1 MKSIRVYPYRW
12 VVLGALMVVIMVSEM
27 QWLVFAPISRA
38 ATVFYKTQIPEHSLF
53 SPDLLTIIHFVSFLI
68 FSVPFSYLIHRIG
81 LKWSLRIASLL
92 LALFSMMKGLTAHNL
107 TSVVITQIGLSLG
120 HVIILSSVTAVTNR
134 WFPLKE
140 RGFATGLVSLFQY
153 LGLLLIM
160 VIAPMFISGDPSS
173 ADYGDGLPGLLLG
186 LGIATSVSALA
197 VLFLFKERPPT
208 PPTQKVEQIPGFG
221 ASLVLLLKKKHMGGF
236 MVIFGLSW
244 GLFNVFI
251 AKTDSI
257 TAFVNIKNSNGIL
270 GLLLLLGGMVGTVII
285 PLLSDYYR
293 KRKFFFAFS
302 MFGLFVMMILFAFIP
317 LFLGSGMSF
326 FFVYIIV
333 TLLGFFFQSTIPLG
347 YQYAH
352 ELTYPVQEASSQTA
366 LLLVGHLIGASLL
379 IMMNLKGG
387 VYLEMTLIAAIALV
401 FAAFF
406 GSLFVKESP
415 VIVTEEEKLERLARK
430 EWVHQR

>member
-27 QWLVFAPISRA
+27 QWLVFAPVSRA
-38 ATVFYKTQIPEHSLF
+38 AAEFYRAQIPSYSLF
-53 SPDLLTIIHFVSFLI
+53 SPDLLTIIHFFSFLI
-68 FSVPFSYLIHRIG
+68 FSVPFSYLIHKIG
-81 LKWSLRIASLL
+81 LKWSLRIASIL
-92 LALFSMMKGLTAHNL
+92 LAVFSLMKGLMAQNL
-107 TSVVITQIGLSLG
+107 TYVMISQVGLSLG

-140 RGFATGLVSLFQY
+140 RGFAAGLVSLFQY
-153 LGLLLIM
+153 TGLLLIM
-160 VIAPMFISGDPSS
+160 IIAPRVISGDPSS
-173 ADYGDGLPGLLLG
+173 VDYGGGLPALLLG
-186 LGIATSVSALA
+186 LGIATSVSAVA

-208 PPTQKVEQIPGFG
+208 PPTQKPEKISGFG
-221 ASLVLLLKKKHMGGF
+221 ESLILLLKKKHMGGF
-236 MVIFGLSW
+236 MIIFGLSW

-285 PLLSDYYR
+285 PLLSDHYR
-293 KRKFFFAFS
+293 KRKFFFSLA
-302 MFGLFVMMILFAFIP
+302 MAGLFVMMVLFSFIP
-317 LFLGSGMSF
+317 LFLGSGMPF
-326 FFVYIIV
+326 FFVYVIV
-333 TLLGFFFQSTIPLG
+333 AVLGFFFQSTIPLG

-352 ELTYPVQEASSQTA
+352 ELTYPVQEASSQAA
-366 LLLVGHLIGASLL
+366 LLLVGHLVGSILL
-379 IMMNLKGG
+379 ITMNIRGG
-387 VYLEMTLIAAIALV
+387 ILLEKTLIAAIALV
-401 FAAFF
+401 FAALF

-415 VIVTEEEKLERLARK
+415 VIVTEEEKLKELSRK

>member
-12 VVLGALMVVIMVSEM
+12 VVLGALMIVIMVSEM
-27 QWLVFAPISRA
+27 QWLVFAPVSRA
-38 ATVFYKTQIPEHSLF
+38 AAEFYRNQIPAHSLF
-53 SPDLLTIIHFVSFLI
+53 SPDILTIIHFVSFLI
-68 FSVPFSYLIHRIG
+68 FSVPFSYLIHKVG
-81 LKWSLRIASLL
+81 LKWSLRIASIL
-92 LALFSMMKGLTAHNL
+92 LAFFSLMKGVSANSLSA
-107 TSVVITQIGLSLG
+107 VVVSQVGLSLG

-160 VIAPMFISGDPSS
+160 IIAPRIISGDPMS
-173 ADYGDGLPGLLLG
+173 ADYGGGLPALLLG
-186 LGIATSVSALA
+186 LGIATSVSAVG
-197 VLFLFKERPPT
+197 VLFLFKEKPPT
-208 PPTQKVEQIPGFG
+208 PPSAKPEKVTGFVE
-221 ASLVLLLKKKHMGGF
+221 SLGLLLRKKHMGGF
-236 MVIFGLSW
+236 VIIFGLSW

-293 KRKFFFAFS
+293 KRKFFFSLS
-302 MFGLFVMMILFAFIP
+302 MFGLFVMMVLFAFLP
-317 LFLGSGMSF
+317 VFLESGMPF
-326 FFVYIIV
+326 FLVYLFVTI
-333 TLLGFFFQSTIPLG
+333 LGFFFQSTIPLG
-347 YQYAH
+347 YQYAQ
-352 ELTYPVQEASSQTA
+352 ELSSPVQEATSQTA
-366 LLLVGHLIGASLL
+366 LLLVGHLVGASLL
-379 IMMNLKGG
+379 LMMNMSGG
-387 VYLEMTLIAAIALV
+387 IYLETTLIAAIALV
-401 FAAFF
+401 FAALF

-415 VIVTEEEKLERLARK
+415 MIVTEEEKLKKLAKK